1 MFDIVIPLGPNELSR
16 IHQQIKQVKENVIGY
31 RNIYI
36 VSFDPSLQIEDCI
49 TIDEKIYEFK
59 ITDIASFLK
68 N

>member
-36 VSFDPSLQIEDCI
+36 VFYELLMFVFVLISFPIW
-49 TIDEKIYEFK
+49 
-59 ITDIASFLK
+59 FLIIIFL
-68 N
+68 NIFRLL